1 LRLRHKDTAATLGNS
16 RVGAEIQ
23 ATRLMVRNLVET
35 AVSGNL
41 DPLVRKRLTEVVQLL
56 QVYARLAELEM
67 VAGEAFRFPRKGSVA
82 LPEDAAE
89 KAKEWAEGE
98 VGKVWEREQIL
109 SELDL
114 AMEAR
119 GYDTYTVKAVMG
131 G

>member
-1 LRLRHKDTAATLGNS
+1 
-16 RVGAEIQ
+16 
-23 ATRLMVRNLVET
+23 
-35 AVSGNL
+35 
-41 DPLVRKRLTEVVQLL
+41 
-56 QVYARLAELEM
+56 
-67 VAGEAFRFPRKGSVA
+67 
-82 LPEDAAE
+82 
-89 KAKEWAEGE
+89 